1 MLYVNKGNVK
11 NEVKVA
17 IESLEDYDFQN
28 LVNMAYEDNKESFD
42 LLCEIFLEIKE
53 KKRAPKV

>member
-1 MLYVNKGNVK
+1 LLYVNKGNVK

>member
-1 MLYVNKGNVK
+1 MPYVNKGNFK
-11 NEVKVA
+11 NGVKVA
-17 IESLEDYDFQN
+17 IESLKDSDFQN